1 MYKVILVDDET
12 RVRESICALL
22 DWEGLGLRLLGS
34 CENALDALQLIT
46 DERPDILL
54 TDIRMPVMD
63 GLELIGQAKQM
74 APELV
79 CAVLSGYDDFPLVQ
93 SALRQGV
100 TDYLLKPCRKE
111 DLERALSRCAEEVE
125 RAKSGMIYRHGQRK
139 RAVARLCAELMELQ
153 PDRGGRFTGE
163 QVRGAFAPYRDLSL
177 LSEAATLLMARHE
190 ALLSGRTPLWSIARV
205 IEDDQPYERVAELLG
220 EIYRAAEQNESV
232 VDQAVRFADE
242 HYDQPGL
249 TLQYVAEQVIHVN
262 AQHLG
267 KRFLRQEGMKFGEYL
282 LKVRME
288 RAMAL
293 LRGAG
298 DNRVYE
304 IAGQIGLGNNVQYF
318 YQVFKRYTGKTPR
331 EYQLEAGAGE
341 TIERRLF

>member
-1 MYKVILVDDET
+1 MYQVILVDDET
-12 RVRESICALL
+12 RVRENICALL
-22 DWEGLGLRLLGS
+22 DWERLGLRLIGS
-34 CENALDALQLIT
+34 CENALEALRLIT

-54 TDIRMPVMD
+54 TDVRMPVMD
-63 GLELIGQAKQM
+63 GLELIGRAKQM

-79 CAVLSGYDDFPLVQ
+79 CAVLSGYDEFPLVQ
-93 SALRQGV
+93 SALRQGAI
-100 TDYLLKPCRKE
+100 DYLLKPCRRE
-111 DLERALSRCAEEVE
+111 ELEGALARCAAAVE
-125 RAKSGMIYRHGQRK
+125 QQKSGMVYRYDQRK
-139 RAVARLCAELMELQ
+139 KAVARLCADLMELQ
-153 PDRGGRFTGE
+153 AHPGGRFDEE
-163 QVRGAFAPYRDLSL
+163 QVREAFAPYRDLSL
-177 LSEAATLLMARHE
+177 LSEAATLLMARYE
-190 ALLSGRTPLWSIARV
+190 TLLPGRAPLSSIAQV
-205 IEDDQPYERVAELLG
+205 IEDEQPFARVAGLLE

-232 VDQAVRFADE
+232 VDQAVRFVDE
-242 HYDQPGL
+242 HFDQPGL

-267 KRFLRQEGMKFGEYL
+267 KRFLKQEGMKFGDYL

-331 EYQLEAGAGE
+331 EYQLE
-341 TIERRLF
+341 TLQKT